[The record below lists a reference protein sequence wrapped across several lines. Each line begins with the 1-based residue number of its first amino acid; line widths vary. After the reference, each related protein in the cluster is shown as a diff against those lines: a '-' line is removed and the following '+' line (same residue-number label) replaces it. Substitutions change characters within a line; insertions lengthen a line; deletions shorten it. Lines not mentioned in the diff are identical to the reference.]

1 MRTKIINMKKTI
13 LFLTCLLFVFATT
26 NAQQMMHRENIKLL
40 KTSYITNA
48 LSLTPAEA
56 EKFWPVYNL
65 YTNKIHESKFKLE
78 NEIFRQI
85 NAQGGIDN
93 LTEKQAQEFIE
104 KTILLEENIIANQTK
119 MLRELSKIMAT
130 KKVIQLQKAEKD
142 FNRRILQEYGR
153 RKRIQGQ

>member
-1 MRTKIINMKKTI
+1 M
-13 LFLTCLLFVFATT
+13 
-26 NAQQMMHRENIKLL
+26 
-40 KTSYITNA
+40 
-48 LSLTPAEA
+48 
-56 EKFWPVYNL
+56 
-65 YTNKIHESKFKLE
+65 E

-119 MLRELSKIMAT
+119 MLRELSKIMAA

>member
-1 MRTKIINMKKTI
+1 MDTM
-13 LFLTCLLFVFATT
+13 V
-26 NAQQMMHRENIKLL
+26 
-40 KTSYITNA
+40 
-48 LSLTPAEA
+48 
-56 EKFWPVYNL
+56 
-65 YTNKIHESKFKLE
+65 
-78 NEIFRQI
+78 
-85 NAQGGIDN
+85 DN

-119 MLRELSKIMAT
+119 MLRELSKIMAA